1 MSYITTTI
9 WVDDDVVAESPSG
22 LVRAVLRPDEDAP
35 ELDGDHLPILVR
47 RGHGR
52 DLSEG
57 CSGADW
63 YYPNDAASGSDENDF
78 ARAVDHFVVQEVR
91 ECYASG
97 RLAKA
102 VVTDPRTGSAV
113 LVEPEHGRVAVAPQP
128 TRAAPA
134 GEGWFSMGGKIY
146 KVQQSQSSG
155 HLYAKVLETTG
166 GWVFAPGKIKELTE
180 DHRLTAAEAA
190 KYGKL
195 YGVCCICGRVLTNEE
210 SIEAGI
216 GPICAGRIS

>member
-1 MSYITTTI
+1 MASIKCGNC
-9 WVDDDVVAESPSG
+9 AET
-22 LVRAVLRPDEDAP
+22 
-35 ELDGDHLPILVR
+35 
-47 RGHGR
+47 HG
-52 DLSEG
+52 S
-57 CSGADW
+57 
-63 YYPNDAASGSDENDF
+63 
-78 ARAVDHFVVQEVR
+78 VQEVR
-91 ECYASG
+91 ECYNADPKFRVIEAPRQSG
-97 RLAKA
+97 KVSGIALAA
-102 VVTDPRTGSAV
+102 PP
-113 LVEPEHGRVAVAPQP
+113 EPPKLRV
-128 TRAAPA
+128 PA

-166 GWVFAPGKIKELTE
+166 GWSFAPGKIKELTE